1 MLFNKQKGIFTGVI
15 RKASLGRCY
24 MNKDLKEGREELFRY
39 QGKMGFCR
47 GDSVQKPLGQSKTC
61 LELEEE
67 LGGPCGWSGVG

>member
-1 MLFNKQKGIFTGVI
+1 
-15 RKASLGRCY
+15 